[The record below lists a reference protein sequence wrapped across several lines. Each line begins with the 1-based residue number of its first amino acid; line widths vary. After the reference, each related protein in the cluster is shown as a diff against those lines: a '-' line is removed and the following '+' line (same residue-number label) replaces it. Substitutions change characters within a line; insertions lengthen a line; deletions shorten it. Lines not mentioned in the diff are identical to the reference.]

1 VEEFWVILGSLAGVV
16 TAVVTIWLVI
26 LARRPASSPAS
37 SAAEP
42 TAKEEPDVE
51 VTVANLF
58 ETFEQ
63 PRDLGPWSFSVSGI
77 NRSDHPVRFTSAG
90 FERSDGKQIVI
101 TEQPYGADLIRAV
114 PPHDSGQTWM
124 DCESLSA
131 AGLDVYGPI
140 VGWVRTATND
150 LFKSE
155 PKVLR
160 SRD

>member
-1 VEEFWVILGSLAGVV
+1 MEQFWIILGSLAGVV
-16 TAVVTIWLVI
+16 TAGVTIWLVT
-26 LARRPASSPAS
+26 LARRPSSSP
-37 SAAEP
+37 P
-42 TAKEEPDVE
+42 TIKKGPEVT

-58 ETFEQ
+58 ETYEE

-101 TEQPYGADLIRAV
+101 TQQPYGADLIRAV
-114 PPHDSGQTWM
+114 PSQDSGKTWM
-124 DCESLSA
+124 DCDSLSA
-131 AGLDVYGPI
+131 AGLDIHGPI
-140 VGWVRTATND
+140 VSWVRTATDD

-160 SRD
+160 SRS

>member
-1 VEEFWVILGSLAGVV
+1 VEEFWIILGSLAGVV

-63 PRDLGPWSFSVSGI
+63 PRDLGPWSFSIRGI

-101 TEQPYGADLIRAV
+101 TEQP
-114 PPHDSGQTWM
+114 PHDSGQTWM

-131 AGLDVYGPI
+131 AGLDIYGPI
-140 VGWVRTATND
+140 VGWVRTATDD